1 MWHQRGETK
10 LCILTDSDLIELELC
25 VMKYCK
31 CGIGEVK
38 QSCVFVTDPD
48 LIELELCMN
57 VYSDI
62 TVMVDCA
69 LSTSY
74 LSCVNVRLGK

>member
-1 MWHQRGETK
+1 
-10 LCILTDSDLIELELC
+10 
-25 VMKYCK
+25 MKYCK

-38 QSCVFVTDPD
+38 QSCVFLTGSY
-48 LIELELCMN
+48 LTELELCMN
-57 VYSDI
+57 VYTDI

-74 LSCVNVRLGK
+74 LSCVNVRLRK

>member
-10 LCILTDSDLIELELC
+10 LCIL
-25 VMKYCK
+25 
-31 CGIGEVK
+31 
-38 QSCVFVTDPD
+38 TDPD